1 MKVRNT
7 GNKIPLFDLSVSPT
21 AKREV
26 AATLTSGWLTTGSRV
41 AAFEKAIGDL
51 TKVRYAAAVSSATAG
66 LQLAL
71 IAVDNG
77 RDADVI
83 TTPFTFVATLEA
95 IVAAG
100 CRPVL
105 ADINPVTLNIDPDE
119 VARKVSRRTRAVIP
133 VDIAGYPADYQGL
146 NDVCDKWSV
155 PVIAD
160 AAHSFGA
167 SYKNR
172 SIPALA
178 DAAVFSF
185 YSTKNLTC
193 GEGGMVVS
201 RHKEL
206 VEEVQCLARHGL
218 TSNAFR
224 RKPASEWKYDATQPG
239 FKANMSDIH
248 AAVGLG
254 QLGVFEKEQKRRE
267 KLAIR
272 YLKNLTDLS
281 EHLELPI
288 IQKHYNHAWHLFII
302 KLHLSSL
309 KIDRNRFIHLM
320 AERGVECGVHYQPV
334 FELSYYRECLDLS
347 PQYFP
352 NTAYAG
358 RRVVSLPMFPTL
370 KAKDVDYVCD
380 CVIDI
385 LRKNAR

>member
-7 GNKIPLFDLSVSPT
+7 GNKIPLFDLNVSAAT
-21 AKREV
+21 KREV
-26 AATLTSGWLTTGSRV
+26 VATLASGWLTTGSRA
-41 AAFEKAIGDL
+41 AAFERAVGDL
-51 TKVRYAAAVSSATAG
+51 VNIRHAAAVSSATAG

-71 IAVDNG
+71 TAVSSG
-77 RDADVI
+77 HKADVI
-83 TTPFTFVATLEA
+83 TTPFTFIATVEA
-95 IVAAG
+95 IMAAG

-105 ADINPVTLNIDPDE
+105 ADINPATLNIDPDE
-119 VARKVSRRTRAVIP
+119 VARKITDSTRAVIP
-133 VDIAGYPADYQGL
+133 VDIAGYPANYEAL
-146 NDVCDKWSV
+146 NAICAEKSV

-178 DAAVFSF
+178 EAAVFSF

-206 VEEVQCLARHGL
+206 IEEVRCLARHGL
-218 TSNAFR
+218 TSDAFH
-224 RKPASEWKYDATQPG
+224 RKPTTEWKYDATRPG

-254 QLGVFEKEQKRRE
+254 QLGVFEKNQKQRE
-267 KLAIR
+267 KLARR

-288 IQKHYNHAWHLFII
+288 IQKHYSHAWHLFII

-309 KIDRNRFIHLM
+309 KIERNKFIHLM
-320 AERGVECGVHYQPV
+320 AERGIECGVHYPPV
-334 FELSYYRECLDLS
+334 FELSYYRDSLDLS

-352 NTAYAG
+352 NSAYAG

-380 CVIDI
+380 CVADI
-385 LRKNAR
+385 MRKYAR